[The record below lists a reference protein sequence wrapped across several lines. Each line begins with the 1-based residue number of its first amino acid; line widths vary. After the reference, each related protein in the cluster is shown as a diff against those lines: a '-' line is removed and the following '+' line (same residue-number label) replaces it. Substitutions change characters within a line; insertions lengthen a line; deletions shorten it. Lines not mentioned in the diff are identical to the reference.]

1 MVFFGLFS
9 YSLTGMKPRLWGI
22 GTTRTFRA
30 HYALLERQ
38 LDYETVSIRTRT
50 ADQDRDDF
58 NSVAVSGK
66 IPVYQEDDLIISE
79 SAAIVRYVMNR
90 DLPARSPEDQSF
102 FDQWSF
108 FIISE
113 LDATAL
119 YVLRRHEGLPEIYGE
134 SETASVAAREYF
146 DRQIRGLSGAL
157 LDGRSYLADEFSELD
172 ILLISVLD
180 WAGFVKQPLPDVAEQ
195 YADGIRQRKAYQ
207 DAYAL
212 NYQR

>member
-1 MVFFGLFS
+1 
-9 YSLTGMKPRLWGI
+9 MKPRLWGI

-30 HYALLERQ
+30 HHALLERQ
-38 LDYETVSIRTRT
+38 IDYETVAIRTRT
-50 ADQDRDDF
+50 ADQDLDDF

-66 IPVYQEDDLIISE
+66 IPVYQEGDLIIRE

-90 DLPARSPEDQSF
+90 NLPARSLVDQSF
-102 FDQWSF
+102 FDQWAF

-119 YVLRRHEGLPEIYGE
+119 YVLRRHEGLPEIYGA
-134 SETASVAAREYF
+134 SEEASRSAREYF
-146 DRQIRGLSGAL
+146 DRQITGLSQAL
-157 LDGRSYLADEFSELD
+157 LDGRTHLADEFSELD

-180 WAGFVKQPLPDVAEQ
+180 WADFVRQPLPDAAKQ
-195 YADGIRQRKAYQ
+195 YAEGIRQRQAYK

-212 NYQR
+212 NYGRTRSI